1 MCAGLRL
8 GCKDSSGSNDYFF
21 AFIKKKKKN
30 PGIIPLCCVS
40 HTAMCKAEMV
50 GHQDAGHNPVPMD
63 RGSAGL
69 VSRHPCSSKRPAGG
83 SAVVK
88 VDMGLNYSPQALL
101 KITRSFRT

>member
-1 MCAGLRL
+1 MIIFLL
-8 GCKDSSGSNDYFF
+8 SL
-21 AFIKKKKKN
+21 KKNKQTN

-101 KITRSFRT
+101 KITRSFRM